1 MILQGSSSPA
11 ASSENGQVIQCVTEI
26 PFGVFLATVGVVV
39 IVVVVV
45 VAVIGVVVGTVGF
58 VTNIVV
64 VIAVVV
70 GVVLDAVLQVIV
82 LVVVI
87 VAVVVANGCV
97 VIEDVSH
104 CFKDRLIQFR

>member
-11 ASSENGQVIQCVTEI
+11 ASSENGQVIQCVTET

-39 IVVVVV
+39 IVG
-45 VAVIGVVVGTVGF
+45 VAVIVVVGGTVGF

-82 LVVVI
+82 IVVVI